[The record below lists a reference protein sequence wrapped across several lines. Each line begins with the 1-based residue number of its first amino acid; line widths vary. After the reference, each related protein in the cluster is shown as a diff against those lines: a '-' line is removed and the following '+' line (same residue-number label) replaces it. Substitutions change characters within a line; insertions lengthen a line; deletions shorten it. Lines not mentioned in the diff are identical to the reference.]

1 MSAGMST
8 VAILPVKR
16 FELAKQRL
24 GAALDA
30 QQRRQLAEAM
40 VGDVLAALRATA
52 GIERILVVTRQA
64 SVGELAT
71 RAGGEVV
78 EDQRED
84 GQSAAAQ
91 QGIARALEL
100 DAQRVLL
107 VPGDCPALDPA
118 ELEALLANAPS
129 SPPSVTIV
137 PDRHGTG
144 TNALLIAPPAALAPS
159 FGPDSFER
167 HRRDAIQAGVS
178 FSVAHPPSLLLD
190 VDTGADL
197 DALRERLAATRG
209 LAARTRRT
217 LDSL

>member
-1 MSAGMST
+1 MTT

-91 QGIARALEL
+91 QGIARALQL
-100 DAQRVLL
+100 DAERVLL

-118 ELEALLANAPS
+118 ELEALL
-129 SPPSVTIV
+129 
-137 PDRHGTG
+137 D
-144 TNALLIAPPAALAPS
+144 AAAYEATLS
-159 FGPDSFER
+159 
-167 HRRDAIQAGVS
+167 AG
-178 FSVAHPPSLLLD
+178 
-190 VDTGADL
+190 
-197 DALRERLAATRG
+197 
-209 LAARTRRT
+209 
-217 LDSL
+217 